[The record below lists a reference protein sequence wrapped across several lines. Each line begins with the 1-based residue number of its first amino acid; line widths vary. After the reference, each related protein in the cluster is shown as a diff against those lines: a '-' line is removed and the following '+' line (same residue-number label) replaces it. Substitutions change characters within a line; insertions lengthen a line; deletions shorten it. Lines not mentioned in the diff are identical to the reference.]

1 MDALPAR
8 TCFEAAAALP
18 VALRPGAGPPKCS
31 GMHASR
37 GAPPAS
43 AASPP
48 PPWLVAAGDF
58 VVTGGMD
65 AANHALTS
73 YLARSG
79 RETHLVAHRVAPD
92 LAALPRVRV
101 HRVPRPLGSHL
112 LGFPLLA
119 RGARLHADLQSGAA
133 AHRGRPLRELVTLS
147 NGGNFLG
154 RATWLHYV
162 HAAYRP
168 EIAGRPLRR
177 LVELAARRTA
187 LADERRAVRGAETI
201 IANSALTARHA
212 VELLGADPARVHT
225 VYYGVDPERFRPPSP
240 EERARARMALRL
252 EEGAPALVF
261 VGALGDRRKGFD
273 TLFDAFAFLCSEPG
287 WDATLLVLGAGG
299 ELEEWQRR
307 AEGARLGR
315 RIRFLGFRDEV
326 REVLFACDGVV
337 APTRYEA
344 YGLAVHEA
352 LCTGLP
358 AIVSRA
364 SGVAERIP
372 PPLDALLLDDPDD
385 AGELAGR
392 LLAWRA
398 GVEAHRAAALEL
410 SAALR
415 GWTWDHM
422 AARIV
427 DIVERRA

>member
-1 MDALPAR
+1 M
-8 TCFEAAAALP
+8 
-18 VALRPGAGPPKCS
+18 GA

-37 GAPPAS
+37 AAATAS
-43 AASPP
+43 ASPP
-48 PPWLVAAGDF
+48 PPWLLAAGDF

-65 AANHALTS
+65 AANHALAA

-92 LAALPRVRV
+92 LAALPGVHV
-101 HRVPRPLGSHL
+101 HRIPRPLGSHL

-119 RGARLHADLQSGAA
+119 WGARRHADLQSGAA
-133 AHRGRPLRELVTLS
+133 AHRRGRPLRELVTLS

-177 LVELAARRTA
+177 LVELAARRKA
-187 LADERRAVRGAETI
+187 LADERLAVRAAETI
-201 IANSALTARHA
+201 IANSQLTARHA
-212 VELLGADPARVHT
+212 VELLGAVPARVHT
-225 VYYGVDPERFRPPSP
+225 VYYGVDPARFRPPSP

-299 ELEEWQRR
+299 ELEEWKRR
-307 AEGARLGR
+307 AEAKRLGR
-315 RIRFLGFRDEV
+315 RIRFLGFRDDV

-358 AIVSRA
+358 AVVSRA
-364 SGVAERIP
+364 AGVAERIP
-372 PPLDALLLDDPDD
+372 PPLDGLLLDDPED

-415 GWTWDHM
+415 GWTWDQM

-427 DIVERRA
+427 DIVERGA